1 MNSIA
6 ALIRILTAS
15 DSRLFITRNEYIS
28 ELASLVPFFLS
39 KREISEELYVDAS
52 RKELEKIMPVNG
64 IKLTNDYAS
73 AELDIN
79 TLAYYRI
86 AGTITASS
94 SWRMSTKQLQK
105 DLLAADANENIS
117 GHFLHISSGGGEAW
131 YLDQLA
137 ETMQSINKPMHAF
150 IERVCGSAAY
160 YIASQ
165 SDFISAATPF
175 DVVGCIG
182 TMTSFMDI
190 QPMFEK
196 LGMKFIEEYA
206 TNSELK
212 NKKYNDLL
220 DGKPQ
225 QYIREELDPLRD
237 KFVNDVKLMRNK
249 IAKLPEDHPVL
260 HGETFYA
267 DKSIENGLIDIV
279 EPFSAALQ
287 RVYDAALAW
296 NSKKSTRKQ
305 ALQIIHNT

>member
-1 MNSIA
+1 MNSISS
-6 ALIRILTAS
+6 LIRILTAS

-39 KREISEELYVDAS
+39 KREISEESYADVS
-52 RKELEKIMPVNG
+52 KKELEKIIPVNS
-64 IKLTNDYAS
+64 IKLTDDYTS
-73 AELDIN
+73 TELDAN

-86 AGTITASS
+86 SGTITADSY
-94 SWRMSTKQLQK
+94 WRMSTKQLQK
-105 DLLAADANENIS
+105 DLITADANQNIS

-131 YLDQLA
+131 FLDQLA
-137 ETMQSINKPMHAF
+137 QTMREINKPMHAF

-165 SDFISAATPF
+165 TDYISASTPF

-196 LGMKFIEEYA
+196 WGMKFIEEYA
-206 TNSELK
+206 TNSDLK

-237 KFVNDVKLMRNK
+237 KFVGDVKLMRK
-249 IAKLPEDHPVL
+249 TIADLPDDHPVVR
-260 HGETFYA
+260 GETYYA
-267 DKSIENGLIDIV
+267 ENAIENGLIDIV
-279 EPFSAALQ
+279 EPFSSALE
-287 RVYDAALAW
+287 RAYNAALAW

>member
-1 MNSIA
+1 MNSLSS
-6 ALIRILTAS
+6 LIRILTAA
-15 DSRLFITRNEYIS
+15 DSRLFITRNEYIA
-28 ELASLVPFFLS
+28 ELASILPYFLA
-39 KREISEELYVDAS
+39 KRDITDESYADFT
-52 RKELEKIMPVNG
+52 RKELDKLSPVNG
-64 IKLTNDYAS
+64 IKLTDDYS
-73 AELDIN
+73 SSELDIN

-86 AGTITASS
+86 AGTITAGS

-105 DLLAADANENIS
+105 DLLTADANENIS

-137 ETMQSINKPMHAF
+137 ETMRSINKPMHAF

-165 SDFISAATPF
+165 TDYISAATPF

-196 LGMKFIEEYA
+196 WGMKFIEEYA
-206 TNSELK
+206 TNSDRK

-225 QYIREELDPLRD
+225 QYILEELDPLRD
-237 KFVNDVKLMRNK
+237 KFVSDVQLMRDK

-260 HGETFYA
+260 HGETYYA
-267 DKSIENGLIDIV
+267 GKSIENGLIDIV

-287 RVYDAALAW
+287 RAYDEALSW
-296 NSKKSTRKQ
+296 NSKKTSRKQ
-305 ALQIIHNT
+305 ALHIFQTL

>member
-1 MNSIA
+1 MNSISS
-6 ALIRILTAS
+6 LIRILTAS

-39 KREISEELYVDAS
+39 KREISEESYVDAKK
-52 RKELEKIMPVNG
+52 KELEKIIPVNG
-64 IKLTNDYAS
+64 IKLTDEYTS
-73 AELDIN
+73 TELDAN

-86 AGTITASS
+86 SGTITADSY
-94 SWRMSTKQLQK
+94 WRMSTKQLQK
-105 DLLAADANENIS
+105 DLLAADANQNIS

-131 YLDQLA
+131 FLDQLA
-137 ETMQSINKPMHAF
+137 QTMREISKPMHAF

-165 SDFISAATPF
+165 TDYISAATPF

-196 LGMKFIEEYA
+196 WGMKFIEEYA
-206 TNSELK
+206 TNSDLK

-237 KFVNDVKLMRNK
+237 KFVGDVKLMRK
-249 IAKLPEDHPVL
+249 TIADLPDDHPVVR
-260 HGETFYA
+260 GETYYA
-267 DKSIENGLIDIV
+267 GDAIGNGLIDIV
-279 EPFSAALQ
+279 EPFSSALE
-287 RVYDAALAW
+287 RAYNAALAW